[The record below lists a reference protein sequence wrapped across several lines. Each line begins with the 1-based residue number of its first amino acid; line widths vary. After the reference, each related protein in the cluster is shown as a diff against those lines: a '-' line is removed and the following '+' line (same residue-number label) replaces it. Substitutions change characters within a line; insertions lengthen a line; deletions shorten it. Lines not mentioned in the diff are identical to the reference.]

1 MAHLQGVSTARMNG
15 PQLMVIDIS
24 AIISILGLLN
34 SDLLTDRLLENTDTN
49 SPVSQSIDLDS
60 SGWMSMQTY

>member
-34 SDLLTDRLLENTDTN
+34 SDLLSDRLLENTDTN
-49 SPVSQSIDLDS
+49 SQSVSRP
-60 SGWMSMQTY
+60 